1 MTDWMEAIY
10 NYIQTHPNANRKKIA
25 NDFFL
30 TERFVTAIVATLR
43 RSGYIS
49 SEQANKIFDREDAN

>member
-1 MTDWMEAIY
+1 MTDGMEEFY

-25 NDFFL
+25 NDLFR
-30 TERFVTAIVATLR
+30 TERFVTAMVTTLR

-49 SEQANKIFDREDAN
+49 SEQANKIFDREDVN